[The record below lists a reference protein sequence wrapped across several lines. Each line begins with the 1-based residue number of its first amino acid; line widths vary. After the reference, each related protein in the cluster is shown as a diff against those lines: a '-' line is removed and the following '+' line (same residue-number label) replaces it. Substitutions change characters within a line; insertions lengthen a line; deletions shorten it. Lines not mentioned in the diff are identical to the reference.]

1 MCNFGHFSAKNTLQL
16 HSGGLQ
22 QLPIVP
28 KIGVHSSWS
37 GENVVGKKLLN
48 LLRRYRNII
57 GIPRHRLGS
66 VLYALT

>member
-1 MCNFGHFSAKNTLQL
+1 MCNFWLIVFDEKITLQL

-37 GENVVGKKLLN
+37 GEKVVRKKL
-48 LLRRYRNII
+48 
-57 GIPRHRLGS
+57 
-66 VLYALT
+66 